1 MEIKYGF
8 ERDQILLNSKLS
20 EDEQKKRVALS
31 RAAEDFEKRQNLND
45 ATSNWGGTFADLS
58 GTGDQYRL
66 EQERF
71 SRYDESQALF
81 DAQMALADSAAER
94 EAIWQAH
101 NDRMYLIDK
110 NYQEDKLNLG
120 LNSAQ
125 AELGTMTSVWGQI
138 LGEQSATYA
147 AMASASKAF
156 AVFQALMNVPTTFS
170 NVYASISK
178 IPMVGPYLAPVMATA
193 AAATQVAQAAMIK
206 GYNLTGQ
213 AHDGIDKVPETG
225 TWLLKKGERVTTE
238 STSKKLD
245 KKLDEVGAA
254 ERQVR
259 ETKQADPSV
268 QFNPDIAIFDSRE
281 SAERWMMGKGGEKA
295 VLYHLK
301 RNKSNLGI

>member
-1 MEIKYGF
+1 
-8 ERDQILLNSKLS
+8 
-20 EDEQKKRVALS
+20 
-31 RAAEDFEKRQNLND
+31 
-45 ATSNWGGTFADLS
+45 
-58 GTGDQYRL
+58 
-66 EQERF
+66 
-71 SRYDESQALF
+71 
-81 DAQMALADSAAER
+81 
-94 EAIWQAH
+94 
-101 NDRMYLIDK
+101 
-110 NYQEDKLNLG
+110 
-120 LNSAQ
+120 
-125 AELGTMTSVWGQI
+125 
-138 LGEQSATYA
+138 
-147 AMASASKAF
+147 
-156 AVFQALMNVPTTFS
+156 
-170 NVYASISK
+170 
-178 IPMVGPYLAPVMATA
+178 MVGPYLAPVMATA

-259 ETKQADPSV
+259 ETKQADPAV